1 VLVKTYPT
9 YLLENAH
16 TPGAHTLSAYR
27 EHGGYGALEKVLR
40 TPMAPAQVI
49 AEVKASGLRG
59 RGGAGF
65 PTGLKWSFMP
75 DPAKDPR
82 PRYLA
87 VNADESEPGT
97 CKDRVLMERDPHGL
111 LEGVLIAAYA
121 MRVGA
126 AYIYVR
132 GEYRKSYQRLKTA
145 IEEAR
150 AAHLVG
156 EKILG
161 TDFSCE
167 VHMHQGAGAYI
178 CGEETGLME
187 SLEGK
192 RGHPRPKPPFPAG
205 FGLWGS
211 PTTVNNVETLH
222 NVPFIV
228 NRGEA
233 WFRSMGTPAS
243 TGNFLC
249 GISGH
254 VEKPGVYEFPFGITA
269 REILDDFAGGVWQ
282 GRKLKA
288 WFPGGSST
296 GLLPASTIDVRMD
309 HDSIKAAGSMFGT
322 AAMVMLDD
330 QSCVVQ
336 ASYVIARFYDH
347 ESCGQCS
354 QCREG
359 TQWLSQIFRRIEEGR
374 GQPDDVA
381 TLEGL
386 ARGMAPGKT
395 ICALSD
401 AAAIPTLAVIKH
413 FREEIE
419 AHIRGKGC
427 PFRKAGSA
435 RAPEQHEHA
444 LPGATR

>member
-1 VLVKTYPT
+1 MKEYPT
-9 YLLENAH
+9 YLLANAR
-16 TPGAHTLSAYR
+16 TPGADRLEGYR
-27 EHGGYGALEKVLR
+27 ARGGYQALEKVLK
-40 TPMAPAQVI
+40 TPIPPAQVI

-111 LEGVLIAAYA
+111 LEGSLIAAYA
-121 MRVGA
+121 IRASAV
-126 AYIYVR
+126 YIYVR
-132 GEYRKSYQRLKTA
+132 GEYRASTKSLETA
-145 IEEAR
+145 VAEAR
-150 AAHLVG
+150 SAKLIG
-156 EKILG
+156 KKILG

-167 VHMHQGAGAYI
+167 IHLHRGAGAYI

-205 FGLWGS
+205 SGLWAS
-211 PTTVNNVETLH
+211 PTTVNNVETIH

-233 WFRSMGTPAS
+233 WFRTMGTPAS

-254 VEKPGVYEFPFGITA
+254 VEKPGVYELPFGLSA
-269 REILDDFAGGVWQ
+269 REILTDFAGGVWK
-282 GRKLKA
+282 GRQLKA

-296 GLLPASTIDVRMD
+296 GLLPASAIDVKMD

-322 AAMVMLDD
+322 AAMILLDD
-330 QSCVVQ
+330 HSCVVR
-336 ASYVIARFYDH
+336 ASHVIARFYDH

-359 TQWLSQIFRRIEEGR
+359 TQWLSQIFARIEDGQGR
-374 GQPDDVA
+374 PDDLD

-413 FREEIE
+413 FRAEIE
-419 AHIRGKGC
+419 EHVRRKGC
-427 PFRKAGSA
+427 PIRLG
-435 RAPEQHEHA
+435 PESNVLADHCRVGV
-444 LPGATR
+444 GA

>member
-1 VLVKTYPT
+1 
-9 YLLENAH
+9 
-16 TPGAHTLSAYR
+16 
-27 EHGGYGALEKVLR
+27 
-40 TPMAPAQVI
+40 
-49 AEVKASGLRG
+49 
-59 RGGAGF
+59 
-65 PTGLKWSFMP
+65 MP

-97 CKDRVLMERDPHGL
+97 CKDRVLMENDPHGL
-111 LEGVLIAAYA
+111 LEGVLIACYA

-126 AYIYVR
+126 AYVYVR
-132 GEYRKSYQRLKTA
+132 GEYRKSYARLSAA
-145 IEEAR
+145 IAEAR
-150 AAHLVG
+150 AANLIG
-156 EKILG
+156 PRILG

-167 VHMHQGAGAYI
+167 IHLHQGAGAYI

-211 PTTVNNVETLH
+211 PTTVNNVETIH

-254 VEKPGVYEFPFGITA
+254 VERPGVYELPFGLTA
-269 REILDDFAGGVWQ
+269 REILEDVAGGVWK

-296 GLLPASTIDVRMD
+296 GLLPASLIDVKMD

-322 AAMVMLDD
+322 AAMIVLDETA
-330 QSCVVQ
+330 CVVR
-336 ASYVIARFYDH
+336 ASRVIARFYDH

-359 TQWLSQIFRRIEEGR
+359 TQWLSQIFRRIEEGE
-374 GQPDDVA
+374 GKPDDIA
-381 TLEGL
+381 TLESL

-413 FREEIE
+413 FRAEIQ
-419 AHIRGKGC
+419 AHIDGKGC
-427 PFRKAGSA
+427 PLRGH
-435 RAPEQHEHA
+435 APAKLEKGV
-444 LPGATR
+444 LVG